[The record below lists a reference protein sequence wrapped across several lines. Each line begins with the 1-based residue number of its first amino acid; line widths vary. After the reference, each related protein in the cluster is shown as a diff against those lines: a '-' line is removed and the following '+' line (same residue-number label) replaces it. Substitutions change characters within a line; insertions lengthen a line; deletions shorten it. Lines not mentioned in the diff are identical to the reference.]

1 MSTTT
6 TKKTGEVEEEK
17 KGTLRS
23 TVYTIAVLVEVIW
36 MIFLVLELIWILT
49 QVLNVDQDKPNWDVI
64 VVVSLVKSYISSQ
77 LILTWLVSQNHLQHV
92 MKKILLFI
100 LHLGK
105 ILVPVFSSSQQRAAV
120 QICFMSL
127 ALLDLTC
134 LAVSDVYWL
143 LNIEQEPFLYN
154 MNDFFTEGIVY
165 IVMAT
170 AFIYIILDTL
180 DDSSKLGDQ
189 GKRYGF
195 ELMISK

>member
-1 MSTTT
+1 M
-6 TKKTGEVEEEK
+6 
-17 KGTLRS
+17 
-23 TVYTIAVLVEVIW
+23 
-36 MIFLVLELIWILT
+36 
-49 QVLNVDQDKPNWDVI
+49 
-64 VVVSLVKSYISSQ
+64 
-77 LILTWLVSQNHLQHV
+77 TWLVSQNHLQHV

-105 ILVPVFSSSQQRAAV
+105 ILVPVFSSSQRRAAV

-134 LAVSDVYWL
+134 LAVSDIYWL
-143 LNIEQEPFLYN
+143 LNIEQEPFLFN

>member
-1 MSTTT
+1 
-6 TKKTGEVEEEK
+6 
-17 KGTLRS
+17 
-23 TVYTIAVLVEVIW
+23 
-36 MIFLVLELIWILT
+36 
-49 QVLNVDQDKPNWDVI
+49 
-64 VVVSLVKSYISSQ
+64 
-77 LILTWLVSQNHLQHV
+77 
-92 MKKILLFI
+92 MKKILLLI

-105 ILVPVFSSSQQRAAV
+105 ILVPVFSSSQRRAAV

-134 LAVSDVYWL
+134 LAVSDIYWL
-143 LNIEQEPFLYN
+143 LNIEQEPFLFN

-180 DDSSKLGDQ
+180 DGSSKLGDQ